1 MGYRPQEIGTHTF
14 LFTLYFDC
22 FMRFDLCCQHACQY
36 SNRHHDNCRNHV
48 ALKSEIQGI
57 KGISIR
63 IVDSQCSHKCR
74 YDACAPFARRAMDND
89 GIIVLVQQNIENPAV
104 FFGVVADELAVHL
117 LHDSVDSIA
126 LDFLFLYTFQDILH
140 VAGRNGDMD
149 HFECLLQRALSIR
162 FDR

>member
-1 MGYRPQEIGTHTF
+1 MPIR
-14 LFTLYFDC
+14 C
-22 FMRFDLCCQHACQY
+22 LC
-36 SNRHHDNCRNHV
+36 
-48 ALKSEIQGI
+48 AL
-57 KGISIR
+57 
-63 IVDSQCSHKCR
+63 
-74 YDACAPFARRAMDND
+74 ARRAMDND